1 MEVGGADIRATIR
14 PGIPNRVTTLSDDTS
29 KPATDFES
37 TKPQK
42 KDYGPVTDLADASN
56 Y

>member
-1 MEVGGADIRATIR
+1 MRATIR
-14 PGIPNRVTTLSDDTS
+14 RDIPNRVTTLSDDTS

-37 TKPQK
+37 TKLQRK
-42 KDYGPVTDLADASN
+42 HYGPVTDLADASN